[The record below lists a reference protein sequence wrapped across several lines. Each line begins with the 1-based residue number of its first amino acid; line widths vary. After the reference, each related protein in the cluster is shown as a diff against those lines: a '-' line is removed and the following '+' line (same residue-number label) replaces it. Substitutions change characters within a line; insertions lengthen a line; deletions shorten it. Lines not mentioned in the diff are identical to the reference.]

1 MRKLFIPLLLCSAL
15 EANEKNGFFIEA
27 GFETGLLE
35 GTQTQE
41 KNYTTT
47 QTTTKTTTN
56 NYNYLPLNSIL
67 QRATNLFKDADIS
80 KLSFSSLSPVRASL
94 DLSGHLTIENFLP
107 YNLNNVKLSFTDA
120 QGNVIDL
127 GVIET
132 LPKQSKIVL
141 SYQQF
146 NETKQVFD
154 NIMEEQKK
162 YYEKEAE
169 RRKNKTTSSVSE
181 TNREP
186 SFTFPT
192 FEVLSTP
199 HSDPNTQRVFE
210 ALSKINTNLVMKYSD
225 TNNFE
230 SAKDKTEK
238 FTAKTAEEFTNLML
252 NMIAVLDS
260 QSWGDA
266 ILNAPF
272 EFTDNKQSGECTN
285 KGDSNDNCVYP
296 QKNGLVKS
304 NVDKKYVLDKQ
315 SIVNNFRGKTD
326 LDVSLLNG
334 AGVDGLGSNTTP
346 TNNDDGKNYGQLAV
360 VASAL
365 NPQKLFGTDY
375 KTINLAD
382 LRAIL
387 HEFSHTKGYTHN
399 GNMTYQRVPVVGSN
413 GQQEKKDDGAL
424 KDSDGLPYN
433 VCSLYGGQGQPS
445 FPSNYPNSIYHNC
458 ADVPAGFLGVT
469 AAVWQQLINQNAL
482 PINFANLNSQTNYN
496 LNATLN
502 TQDMANSVIGTI
514 QKTLTATSTTTT
526 TSYHHSK
533 SLQRFRSP
541 LLGINVKIGYQNYFN
556 DFIGL
561 AYYGIIK
568 YNYAKA
574 ANQKVQQLSYGG
586 GIDLLLDFITTYSN
600 KNSPTGIQTRRNF
613 SSSFGIF
620 GGLRGLYNSYYALNK
635 VKGSGNLDA
644 ATGLNY
650 RYKHSKYSV
659 GISIPLIQRKAS
671 VISSGSDYTNSFV
684 FNEGASHFKVF
695 FNYGWVF

>member
-1 MRKLFIPLLLCSAL
+1 MKKLFVPLLLFSAL

-41 KNYTTT
+41 KRH
-47 QTTTKTTTN
+47 TTTKNTYAT
-56 NYNYLPLNSIL
+56 YSYLPTDTIL
-67 QRATNLFKDADIS
+67 KRAANLFTDAKSIS
-80 KLSFSSLSPVRASL
+80 QLKFSSLSPVKVL
-94 DLSGHLTIENFLP
+94 YIGGKLTIENFLP
-107 YNLNNVKLSFTDA
+107 YNLSNVKLSFTDA
-120 QGNVIDL
+120 QGNAIDL

-132 LPKQSKIVL
+132 IPKHSKIVL
-141 SYQQF
+141 PGDA
-146 NETKQVFD
+146 FD
-154 NIMEEQKK
+154 SLKIDPYTLFLPKI
-162 YYEKEAE
+162 EA
-169 RRKNKTTSSVSE
+169 TSTSVS
-181 TNREP
+181 
-186 SFTFPT
+186 
-192 FEVLSTP
+192 
-199 HSDPNTQRVFE
+199 DANTQRVFE
-210 ALSKINTNLVMKYSD
+210 TLNKIKTNLVVNYRNENK
-225 TNNFE
+225 FE
-230 SAKDKTEK
+230 GHQNHWEA
-238 FTAKTAEEFTNLML
+238 FTPQTAEEFTNLML

-272 EFTDNKQSGECTN
+272 EFTNKGGGGECDTSKENECVNPGTNGRVDSKVDQQYVLNKQ
-285 KGDSNDNCVYP
+285 D
-296 QKNGLVKS
+296 
-304 NVDKKYVLDKQ
+304 
-315 SIVNNFRGKTD
+315 IVNKFRNKAD
-326 LDVSLLNG
+326 LDVVVLKDS
-334 AGVDGLGSNTTP
+334 GVVGLGSDITP
-346 TNNDDGKNYGQLAV
+346 SNNDDGKHYGQLGV

-365 NPQKLFGTDY
+365 DPKKLFGNNL

-382 LRAIL
+382 LRTIL
-387 HEFSHTKGYTHN
+387 HEFSHTKGYGHN
-399 GNMTYQRVPVVGSN
+399 GNMTYQRVPVMKDGQVEKDNN
-413 GQQEKKDDGAL
+413 GKP

-433 VCSLYGGQGQPS
+433 VCSLYGGQGQS
-445 FPSNYPNSIYHNC
+445 AFPSNYPNSIYHNC

-482 PINFANLNSQTNYN
+482 PINYANLGSQTNYN
-496 LNATLN
+496 LNASLN
-502 TQDMANSVIGTI
+502 TQDLANSMLSTI
-514 QKTLTATSTTTT
+514 QKTFVTSSVTNHY
-526 TSYHHSK
+526 SS
-533 SLQRFRSP
+533 SASQSFRSP
-541 LLGINVKIGYQNYFN
+541 ILGVNAKIGYQNYFN

-574 ANQKVQQLSYGG
+574 INQKVQQLSYGG

-600 KNSPTGIQTRRNF
+600 KNNPTDIQTKRNF

-620 GGLRGLYNSYYALNK
+620 GGLRGLYNSYYVLNK
-635 VKGSGNLDA
+635 VKGSGNLDV

-671 VISSGSDYTNSFV
+671 VVSSGSDYTNSFV

>member
-1 MRKLFIPLLLCSAL
+1 MRKLFTSLLLFSAL

-41 KNYTTT
+41 
-47 QTTTKTTTN
+47 QRRTTTKNTYAT
-56 NYNYLPLNSIL
+56 YDYLPTDTIL
-67 QRATNLFKDADIS
+67 KRAANLFTDAKSIS
-80 KLSFSSLSPVRASL
+80 QLNFSSLSPVKVL
-94 DLSGHLTIENFLP
+94 YIGGKLTIENFLP
-107 YNLNNVKLSFTDA
+107 YNLSNVKLSFTDA

-132 LPKQSKIVL
+132 IPKHSKIVL
-141 SYQQF
+141 PGEAF
-146 NETKQVFD
+146 NSLKETFD
-154 NIMEEQKK
+154 KIDPYTFFFPKF
-162 YYEKEAE
+162 EA
-169 RRKNKTTSSVSE
+169 TSTSVS
-181 TNREP
+181 
-186 SFTFPT
+186 
-192 FEVLSTP
+192 
-199 HSDPNTQRVFE
+199 DANTQRVFE
-210 ALSKINTNLVMKYSD
+210 TLNKIKTNLIMKYSNEKP
-225 TNNFE
+225 NNFNTCPYNNNGNT
-230 SAKDKTEK
+230 KNDCWQP
-238 FTAKTAEEFTNLML
+238 FTPQTAEEFTNLML

-272 EFTDNKQSGECTN
+272 EFTNSSTDCDN
-285 KGDSNDNCVYP
+285 DSSKCVNP
-296 QKNGLVKS
+296 GINGR
-304 NVDKKYVLDKQ
+304 VDSKVDQKYVLNKQ
-315 SIVNNFRGKTD
+315 GIVNNFRKKIEID
-326 LDVSLLNG
+326 
-334 AGVDGLGSNTTP
+334 
-346 TNNDDGKNYGQLAV
+346 AV
-360 VASAL
+360 VLKNSGVVGLANGYGNDGEYGTLGVEAYAL
-365 NPQKLFGTDY
+365 DPTKLFGNDL
-375 KTINLAD
+375 KTINLED
-382 LRAIL
+382 LRTIL
-387 HEFSHTKGYTHN
+387 HEFSHTKGYGHN
-399 GNMTYQRVPVVGSN
+399 GNMTYQRVPVMKDGQVEKDNN
-413 GQQEKKDDGAL
+413 GKP

-433 VCSLYGGQGQPS
+433 VCSLYGGQGQS
-445 FPSNYPNSIYHNC
+445 AFPSNYPNSIYHNC

-482 PINFANLNSQTNYN
+482 PINFANLGSQTNYN
-496 LNATLN
+496 LNASLN
-502 TQDMANSVIGTI
+502 TQDLANSMLSTI
-514 QKTLTATSTTTT
+514 QKTFVTSSVTDHYFSS
-526 TSYHHSK
+526 TS
-533 SLQRFRSP
+533 QNFRSP
-541 LLGINVKIGYQNYFN
+541 ILGVNAKIGYQNYFN

-586 GIDLLLDFITTYSN
+586 GIDLLVDFITTYSN
-600 KNSPTGIQTRRNF
+600 KNNPIDIQTRRNF

-635 VKGSGNLDA
+635 VKGSGNLDV

-671 VISSGSDYTNSFV
+671 VVSSNGDYTNSFV

>member
-1 MRKLFIPLLLCSAL
+1 MRKLFIPLLLFSAL

-35 GTQTQE
+35 GAQTQE
-41 KNYTTT
+41 KRH
-47 QTTTKTTTN
+47 TTTKNTYAT
-56 NYNYLPLNSIL
+56 YNYLPTDTIL
-67 QRATNLFKDADIS
+67 KRAANLFTNAEAIS
-80 KLSFSSLSPVRASL
+80 KLNFSSLSPVKVL
-94 DLSGHLTIENFLP
+94 YIGGKLTIENFLP
-107 YNLNNVKLSFTDA
+107 YNLSNVKLSFTDT

-132 LPKQSKIVL
+132 IPKHSKIVL
-141 SYQQF
+141 PG
-146 NETKQVFD
+146 EAFD
-154 NIMEEQKK
+154 KIDPYTFFFPKF
-162 YYEKEAE
+162 EA
-169 RRKNKTTSSVSE
+169 TSTSVS
-181 TNREP
+181 
-186 SFTFPT
+186 
-192 FEVLSTP
+192 
-199 HSDPNTQRVFE
+199 DANTQRVFE
-210 ALSKINTNLVMKYSD
+210 TLNKIKTNLIMKYSNENP
-225 TNNFE
+225 NNFNTCPYNNNGNT
-230 SAKDKTEK
+230 KNDCWQP
-238 FTAKTAEEFTNLML
+238 FTPQTAEEFTNLML

-272 EFTDNKQSGECTN
+272 EFTNSSTDCDNDPSKCVNPGVNGRVDSKVDQQYILNKQG
-285 KGDSNDNCVYP
+285 
-296 QKNGLVKS
+296 
-304 NVDKKYVLDKQ
+304 
-315 SIVNNFRGKTD
+315 IINNFRKKIEI
-326 LDVSLLNG
+326 DVVVLKNSGVVGLANG
-334 AGVDGLGSNTTP
+334 YGNDGEYGTLGVEA
-346 TNNDDGKNYGQLAV
+346 Y
-360 VASAL
+360 AL
-365 NPQKLFGTDY
+365 EPQKLFGDNL

-382 LRAIL
+382 LRTIL

-399 GNMTYQRVPVVGSN
+399 GNMTYQRVPTGQNEN
-413 GQQEKKDDGAL
+413 GKP

-433 VCSLYGGQGQPS
+433 VCSLYGGSNQPA

-482 PINFANLNSQTNYN
+482 PINYANLNSQTNYN
-496 LNATLN
+496 LNASLN
-502 TQDMANSVIGTI
+502 TQDLANSMLGTI
-514 QKTLTATSTTTT
+514 QKTFVTSSVTNHY
-526 TSYHHSK
+526 SS
-533 SLQRFRSP
+533 SASQSFRSP
-541 LLGINVKIGYQNYFN
+541 ILGVNAKIGYQNYFN

-574 ANQKVQQLSYGG
+574 INQKVQQLSYGG
-586 GIDLLLDFITTYSN
+586 GIDLLVDFITTYSN
-600 KNSPTGIQTRRNF
+600 KNNPTDIQTRKNF

-620 GGLRGLYNSYYALNK
+620 GGLRGLYNSYYVLNK
-635 VKGSGNLDA
+635 VKGSGNLDV

-671 VISSGSDYTNSFV
+671 VVSSGGDYTNSFV

>member
-41 KNYTTT
+41 KRH
-47 QTTTKTTTN
+47 TTTKNTYAT
-56 NYNYLPLNSIL
+56 YNYLPTDTIL
-67 QRATNLFKDADIS
+67 KRAANLFTNAEAIS
-80 KLSFSSLSPVRASL
+80 KLKFSSLSPVRVSYML
-94 DLSGHLTIENFLP
+94 NGQLTIENFLP
-107 YNLNNVKLSFTDA
+107 YNLSNVKLSFTDA

-132 LPKQSKIVL
+132 IPKHSKIVL
-141 SYQQF
+141 PGEAF
-146 NETKQVFD
+146 NSLKVDPYTLFLPK
-154 NIMEEQKK
+154 I
-162 YYEKEAE
+162 EA
-169 RRKNKTTSSVSE
+169 TSTSI
-181 TNREP
+181 
-186 SFTFPT
+186 
-192 FEVLSTP
+192 
-199 HSDPNTQRVFE
+199 SDANTQRVFE
-210 ALSKINTNLVMKYSD
+210 TLNKIKTDLVVNYRNENK
-225 TNNFE
+225 F
-230 SAKDKTEK
+230 KDHENHWEA
-238 FTAKTAEEFTNLML
+238 FTPQTAEEFTNLML

-272 EFTDNKQSGECTN
+272 DFTN
-285 KGDSNDNCVYP
+285 KGGEECDTSKENECVNP
-296 QKNGLVKS
+296 GTNGRVNS
-304 NVDKKYVLDKQ
+304 QNASYVLNKQ
-315 SIVNNFRGKTD
+315 DIVNKFRNKAD
-326 LDVSLLNG
+326 LDVVVLKDS
-334 AGVDGLGSNTTP
+334 GVVGLGSDITP
-346 TNNDDGKNYGQLAV
+346 SNNDDGKHYGQLGV

-365 NPQKLFGTDY
+365 DPKKLFGNNL
-375 KTINLAD
+375 KTINLED
-382 LRAIL
+382 LRTIL
-387 HEFSHTKGYTHN
+387 HEFSHTKGYGHN
-399 GNMTYQRVPVVGSN
+399 GNMTYQRVPTGQNEN
-413 GQQEKKDDGAL
+413 GKP

-433 VCSLYGGQGQPS
+433 VCSLYGGQGQS
-445 FPSNYPNSIYHNC
+445 AFPSNYPNSIYHNC

-482 PINFANLNSQTNYN
+482 PINFANLGSQTNYN
-496 LNATLN
+496 LNASLN
-502 TQDMANSVIGTI
+502 TQDLANSMLSTI
-514 QKTLTATSTTTT
+514 QKTFVTSSVTNHYF
-526 TSYHHSK
+526 SSA
-533 SLQRFRSP
+533 SQNFRSP
-541 LLGINVKIGYQNYFN
+541 ILGVNAKIGYQNYFN

-574 ANQKVQQLSYGG
+574 TNQKVQQLSYGG
-586 GIDLLLDFITTYSN
+586 GIDLLVDFITTYSN
-600 KNSPTGIQTRRNF
+600 KNSPIDIQTRRNF

-635 VKGSGNLDA
+635 VKGSGNLDV

-671 VISSGSDYTNSFV
+671 IVSSNGDYTNSFV

>member
-1 MRKLFIPLLLCSAL
+1 MRKLFIPLLLFSAL
-15 EANEKNGFFIEA
+15 EANQKNGFFIEA

-41 KNYTTT
+41 KRH
-47 QTTTKTTTN
+47 TTTKNTYAT
-56 NYNYLPLNSIL
+56 YNYLPTDTIL
-67 QRATNLFKDADIS
+67 KRAANLFTNAEAIS
-80 KLSFSSLSPVRASL
+80 KLKFSSLSPVRVL
-94 DLSGHLTIENFLP
+94 YMYNGQLTIENFLP
-107 YNLNNVKLSFTDA
+107 YNLSNVKLSFTDA

-132 LPKQSKIVL
+132 IPKHSKIVL
-141 SYQQF
+141 PGDA
-146 NETKQVFD
+146 FD
-154 NIMEEQKK
+154 SL
-162 YYEKEAE
+162 KEAFD
-169 RRKNKTTSSVSE
+169 KNPHTFFFPKFEATSTSVS
-181 TNREP
+181 
-186 SFTFPT
+186 
-192 FEVLSTP
+192 
-199 HSDPNTQRVFE
+199 DANTQRVFE
-210 ALSKINTNLVMKYSD
+210 TLNKIKTDLVVNYRNENK
-225 TNNFE
+225 F
-230 SAKDKTEK
+230 KDHENHWEA
-238 FTAKTAEEFTNLML
+238 FTPQTAEEFTNLML

-272 EFTDNKQSGECTN
+272 DFTN
-285 KGDSNDNCVYP
+285 KGGEECDTGKENECVNP
-296 QKNGLVKS
+296 GTNGRVNS
-304 NVDKKYVLDKQ
+304 QNASYVLNKQ
-315 SIVNNFRGKTD
+315 DIVNKFRNKAD
-326 LDVSLLNG
+326 LDVVVLKDS
-334 AGVDGLGSNTTP
+334 GVVGLGSDITP
-346 TNNDDGKNYGQLAV
+346 SNNDDGKHYGQLGV

-365 NPQKLFGTDY
+365 DPKKLFGNNL
-375 KTINLAD
+375 KTINLED
-382 LRAIL
+382 LRTIL

-399 GNMTYQRVPVVGSN
+399 GNMTYQRVPTGQNEN
-413 GQQEKKDDGAL
+413 GKP

-433 VCSLYGGQGQPS
+433 VCSLYGGSNQPS

-482 PINFANLNSQTNYN
+482 PINFANLGSQTNYN
-496 LNATLN
+496 LNASLN
-502 TQDMANSVIGTI
+502 TQDLANSMLSTI
-514 QKTLTATSTTTT
+514 QKTFVTSSVTNHYF
-526 TSYHHSK
+526 SSA
-533 SLQRFRSP
+533 SQNFRSP
-541 LLGINVKIGYQNYFN
+541 ILGVNAKIGYQNYFN

-600 KNSPTGIQTRRNF
+600 KNSPIDIQTRRNF

-635 VKGSGNLDA
+635 VKGSGNLDV

-671 VISSGSDYTNSFV
+671 VVSSNGDYTNSFV

>member
-1 MRKLFIPLLLCSAL
+1 MRKLFIPLLLFSAL
-15 EANEKNGFFIEA
+15 EAHQKDGFFIEA

-35 GTQTQE
+35 GAQTQE
-41 KNYTTT
+41 KRH
-47 QTTTKTTTN
+47 TTTKNTYAT
-56 NYNYLPLNSIL
+56 YSYLPTDAVLK
-67 QRATNLFKDADIS
+67 RVANLFTDAKSIS
-80 KLSFSSLSPVRASL
+80 QLNFSSLSPVKVL
-94 DLSGHLTIENFLP
+94 YIGGKLTIENFLP
-107 YNLNNVKLSFTDA
+107 YNLSNVKLSFTDA

-132 LPKQSKIVL
+132 IPKHSKIVL
-141 SYQQF
+141 PG
-146 NETKQVFD
+146 EAFD
-154 NIMEEQKK
+154 SL
-162 YYEKEAE
+162 KEAFDKIDPYTFFFPKFE
-169 RRKNKTTSSVSE
+169 ATSTSVS
-181 TNREP
+181 
-186 SFTFPT
+186 
-192 FEVLSTP
+192 
-199 HSDPNTQRVFE
+199 DANTQRVFE
-210 ALSKINTNLVMKYSD
+210 TLNKIKTNLIMKYSNENP
-225 TNNFE
+225 NNFNTCPYNNNGNT
-230 SAKDKTEK
+230 KNDCWQP
-238 FTAKTAEEFTNLML
+238 FTPQTAEEFTNLML

-272 EFTDNKQSGECTN
+272 DFTNSSTDCDNDSSKCVNPGINGRVDPKVDQQYVLNKQG
-285 KGDSNDNCVYP
+285 
-296 QKNGLVKS
+296 
-304 NVDKKYVLDKQ
+304 
-315 SIVNNFRGKTD
+315 IVNNFRKKIEID
-326 LDVSLLNG
+326 
-334 AGVDGLGSNTTP
+334 
-346 TNNDDGKNYGQLAV
+346 AV
-360 VASAL
+360 VLKNSGVVGLANGYGNDGEYGTLGVEAYAL
-365 NPQKLFGTDY
+365 EPTKLFGNDL

-382 LRAIL
+382 LRTIL
-387 HEFSHTKGYTHN
+387 HEFSHTKGYGHN
-399 GNMTYQRVPVVGSN
+399 GNMTYQRVPTGQSEN
-413 GQQEKKDDGAL
+413 GKP

-433 VCSLYGGQGQPS
+433 VCSLYGGSNQPA

-482 PINFANLNSQTNYN
+482 PINFANLGSQTNYN
-496 LNATLN
+496 LNASLN
-502 TQDMANSVIGTI
+502 TQDLANSMLSTI
-514 QKTLTATSTTTT
+514 QKTFVTSSVTNHYF
-526 TSYHHSK
+526 SSA
-533 SLQRFRSP
+533 SQNFRSP
-541 LLGINVKIGYQNYFN
+541 ILGVNAKIGYQNYFN

-586 GIDLLLDFITTYSN
+586 GIDLLVDFITTYSN
-600 KNSPTGIQTRRNF
+600 KNNPIGIQRNF

-635 VKGSGNLDA
+635 VKGSGNLDV

-671 VISSGSDYTNSFV
+671 VVSSNGDYTNSFV

>member
-1 MRKLFIPLLLCSAL
+1 MRKLFIPLLLFSAL

-41 KNYTTT
+41 KRH
-47 QTTTKTTTN
+47 TTTKNTYAT
-56 NYNYLPLNSIL
+56 YNYLPTDTIL
-67 QRATNLFKDADIS
+67 KRAANLFTDAKSIS
-80 KLSFSSLSPVRASL
+80 QLNFSSLSPVKVL
-94 DLSGHLTIENFLP
+94 YIGGKLTIENFLP
-107 YNLNNVKLSFTDA
+107 YNLSNVKLSLKDA

-132 LPKQSKIVL
+132 IPKHSKIVL
-141 SYQQF
+141 PG
-146 NETKQVFD
+146 EAFD
-154 NIMEEQKK
+154 SL
-162 YYEKEAE
+162 KEAFDKIGPYTFFLPKFE
-169 RRKNKTTSSVSE
+169 ATSTSI
-181 TNREP
+181 
-186 SFTFPT
+186 
-192 FEVLSTP
+192 
-199 HSDPNTQRVFE
+199 SDANTQRVFE
-210 ALSKINTNLVMKYSD
+210 TLNNIKTNLIMKYSNENPSNFN
-225 TNNFE
+225 TCPYNNNGNT
-230 SAKDKTEK
+230 KNDCWQN
-238 FTAKTAEEFTNLML
+238 FTPQTAEEFTNLML

-272 EFTDNKQSGECTN
+272 EFTNSPTDCDNDPSK
-285 KGDSNDNCVYP
+285 CVNP
-296 QKNGLVKS
+296 GVNGLVNSQNKS
-304 NVDKKYVLDKQ
+304 YVLNKQ
-315 SIVNNFRGKTD
+315 DIVNKFRNKAD
-326 LDVSLLNG
+326 LDVIVLKDS
-334 AGVDGLGSNTTP
+334 GVVGLGSDITP
-346 TNNDDGKNYGQLAV
+346 SNNDDGKHYGQLGV

-365 NPQKLFGTDY
+365 DPKKLFGNDL

-382 LRAIL
+382 LRTIL
-387 HEFSHTKGYTHN
+387 HEFSHTKGYGHN
-399 GNMTYQRVPVVGSN
+399 GNMTYQRVPTGQNEN
-413 GQQEKKDDGAL
+413 GKP

-433 VCSLYGGQGQPS
+433 VCSLYGGSNQS
-445 FPSNYPNSIYHNC
+445 AFPSNYPNSIYHNC

-482 PINFANLNSQTNYN
+482 PIDYANLNAQTNYN
-496 LNATLN
+496 LNASLN
-502 TQDMANSVIGTI
+502 TQDLANSMLGTI
-514 QKTLTATSTTTT
+514 QKTFVTSSVTNHYF
-526 TSYHHSK
+526 SSA
-533 SLQRFRSP
+533 SQSFRSP
-541 LLGINVKIGYQNYFN
+541 ILGVNAKIGYQNYFN

-568 YNYAKA
+568 YNYSKA
-574 ANQKVQQLSYGG
+574 LNQKVQQLSYGG

-600 KNSPTGIQTRRNF
+600 KNSPIDIQTRKNF

-620 GGLRGLYNSYYALNK
+620 GGLRGLYNSYYVLNK
-635 VKGSGNLDA
+635 VKGSGNLDV

-671 VISSGSDYTNSFV
+671 VVSSGGDYTNSFV

>member
-35 GTQTQE
+35 GAQTQE
-41 KNYTTT
+41 KRH
-47 QTTTKTTTN
+47 TTTKNTYAT
-56 NYNYLPLNSIL
+56 YNYLPTDTIL
-67 QRATNLFKDADIS
+67 KRAANLFTDAKSIS
-80 KLSFSSLSPVRASL
+80 QLNFSSLSPVKVL
-94 DLSGHLTIENFLP
+94 YIGGQLTIENFLP
-107 YNLNNVKLSFTDA
+107 YNLSNVKLSFTDA
-120 QGNVIDL
+120 RGNVIDL

-132 LPKQSKIVL
+132 IPKHSKIVL
-141 SYQQF
+141 PG
-146 NETKQVFD
+146 EAFD
-154 NIMEEQKK
+154 SL
-162 YYEKEAE
+162 KEAF
-169 RRKNKTTSSVSE
+169 NKIDPYTFFLPKFEATSTSVS
-181 TNREP
+181 
-186 SFTFPT
+186 
-192 FEVLSTP
+192 
-199 HSDPNTQRVFE
+199 DANTQRVFE
-210 ALSKINTNLVMKYSD
+210 TLNKIKTNLIMKYSSENPSNFN
-225 TNNFE
+225 TCPYNNNGNT
-230 SAKDKTEK
+230 KNDCWQP
-238 FTAKTAEEFTNLML
+238 FTPQTAEEFTNLML

-272 EFTDNKQSGECTN
+272 DFTNSSTDCDNDPSKCVNPGINGRVDSKVDQQYVLNKQG
-285 KGDSNDNCVYP
+285 
-296 QKNGLVKS
+296 
-304 NVDKKYVLDKQ
+304 
-315 SIVNNFRGKTD
+315 IVNNFRKKIEID
-326 LDVSLLNG
+326 
-334 AGVDGLGSNTTP
+334 
-346 TNNDDGKNYGQLAV
+346 AV
-360 VASAL
+360 VLKNSGVVGLANGYGNDGEYGTLGVEAYAL
-365 NPQKLFGTDY
+365 DPKKLFSNNL
-375 KTINLAD
+375 KTINLED
-382 LRAIL
+382 LRTIL
-387 HEFSHTKGYTHN
+387 HEFSHTKGYGHN
-399 GNMTYQRVPVVGSN
+399 GNMTYQRVPTGQNEN
-413 GQQEKKDDGAL
+413 GKP

-433 VCSLYGGQGQPS
+433 VCSLYGGSNQPA

-482 PINFANLNSQTNYN
+482 PINFANLDSQTNYN
-496 LNATLN
+496 LNASLN
-502 TQDMANSVIGTI
+502 TQDLANSMLSTI
-514 QKTLTATSTTTT
+514 QKTFVTSSVTNHYF
-526 TSYHHSK
+526 SSA
-533 SLQRFRSP
+533 SQSFRSP
-541 LLGINVKIGYQNYFN
+541 ILGVNAKIGYQNYFN

-574 ANQKVQQLSYGG
+574 SSEKVQQLSYGG

-600 KNSPTGIQTRRNF
+600 KNSPIDIQTRRNF

-635 VKGSGNLDA
+635 VKGSGNLDV

-671 VISSGSDYTNSFV
+671 IVSSDGDYTNSLV

>member
-1 MRKLFIPLLLCSAL
+1 MRKLFIPLLLFSAL

-41 KNYTTT
+41 KRYA
-47 QTTTKTTTN
+47 TTKNTYAT
-56 NYNYLPLNSIL
+56 YNYLPTDTIL
-67 QRATNLFKDADIS
+67 KRAANLFTDAKSIS
-80 KLSFSSLSPVRASL
+80 QLNFSSLSPVKVL
-94 DLSGHLTIENFLP
+94 YIGGKLTIENFLP

-132 LPKQSKIVL
+132 IPKHSKIVL
-141 SYQQF
+141 PG
-146 NETKQVFD
+146 EAFD
-154 NIMEEQKK
+154 SL
-162 YYEKEAE
+162 KEAFDKIGPYTFFFPKFE
-169 RRKNKTTSSVSE
+169 ATSTSVS
-181 TNREP
+181 
-186 SFTFPT
+186 
-192 FEVLSTP
+192 
-199 HSDPNTQRVFE
+199 DANTQRVFE
-210 ALSKINTNLVMKYSD
+210 TLNKIKTNLIMKYSNENP
-225 TNNFE
+225 NNFNTCPY
-230 SAKDKTEK
+230 KHNGNTKNDCWQP
-238 FTAKTAEEFTNLML
+238 FTPQTAEEFTNLML

-272 EFTDNKQSGECTN
+272 EFTNSSTDCDNDLSKCVNPGTNGRVDSKVDQQYVLNKQG
-285 KGDSNDNCVYP
+285 
-296 QKNGLVKS
+296 
-304 NVDKKYVLDKQ
+304 
-315 SIVNNFRGKTD
+315 IVNNFRKKIEIDAIVLKNSGVVGLANGYGNDGEYGTLGVEAYA
-326 LDVSLLNG
+326 LD
-334 AGVDGLGSNTTP
+334 P
-346 TNNDDGKNYGQLAV
+346 T
-360 VASAL
+360 
-365 NPQKLFGTDY
+365 KLFGNNL

-382 LRAIL
+382 LRTIL
-387 HEFSHTKGYTHN
+387 HEFSHTKGYGHN
-399 GNMTYQRVPVVGSN
+399 GNMTYQRVPTGQNEN
-413 GQQEKKDDGAL
+413 GKP

-433 VCSLYGGQGQPS
+433 VCSLYGGQGQS
-445 FPSNYPNSIYHNC
+445 AFPSNYPNSIYHNC

-482 PINFANLNSQTNYN
+482 PINFANLNNQTNYN
-496 LNATLN
+496 LNASLN
-502 TQDMANSVIGTI
+502 TQDLANSMLSTI
-514 QKTLTATSTTTT
+514 QKTFVTSSVTNHY
-526 TSYHHSK
+526 SS
-533 SLQRFRSP
+533 SASQNFRSP
-541 LLGINVKIGYQNYFN
+541 ILGVNAKIGYQNYFN

-600 KNSPTGIQTRRNF
+600 KNNPTGIQTKRNF

-620 GGLRGLYNSYYALNK
+620 GGLRGLYNSYYVLNK
-635 VKGSGNLDA
+635 VKGSGNLDV

-671 VISSGSDYTNSFV
+671 VVSSNGDYTNSFV
-684 FNEGASHFKVF
+684 FNEGSSHFKVF

>member
-1 MRKLFIPLLLCSAL
+1 MRKLFIPLLLFSAL

-35 GTQTQE
+35 GAQTQE
-41 KNYTTT
+41 KRH
-47 QTTTKTTTN
+47 TTTKNTYAT
-56 NYNYLPLNSIL
+56 YNYLPTDTIL
-67 QRATNLFKDADIS
+67 KRAANLFTNAEAIS
-80 KLSFSSLSPVRASL
+80 KLKFSSLSPVRVL
-94 DLSGHLTIENFLP
+94 YMYNGQLTIENFLP

-120 QGNVIDL
+120 QGNVINL

-132 LPKQSKIVL
+132 IPKHSKIVL
-141 SYQQF
+141 PG
-146 NETKQVFD
+146 EAFD
-154 NIMEEQKK
+154 SLKIDPYTLFLPKI
-162 YYEKEAE
+162 EA
-169 RRKNKTTSSVSE
+169 TSTSI
-181 TNREP
+181 
-186 SFTFPT
+186 
-192 FEVLSTP
+192 
-199 HSDPNTQRVFE
+199 SDANTQRVFE
-210 ALSKINTNLVMKYSD
+210 TLNKIKTNLVVNYRNENK
-225 TNNFE
+225 FE
-230 SAKDKTEK
+230 GHQNHWEA
-238 FTAKTAEEFTNLML
+238 FTPQTAEEFTNLML

-272 EFTDNKQSGECTN
+272 EFTNKGGGECDTS
-285 KGDSNDNCVYP
+285 KENDCVNP
-296 QKNGLVKS
+296 GTNGLVNSQNKS
-304 NVDKKYVLDKQ
+304 YVLNKQ
-315 SIVNNFRGKTD
+315 DIVNKFRNKAD
-326 LDVSLLNG
+326 LDVVILKDS
-334 AGVDGLGSNTTP
+334 GVVGLGSDITP
-346 TNNDDGKNYGQLAV
+346 SNNDDGKHYGQLGV

-365 NPQKLFGTDY
+365 DPKKLFGNDL

-382 LRAIL
+382 LRTIL

-399 GNMTYQRVPVVGSN
+399 GNMTYQRVPVTKDGQVENDNN
-413 GQQEKKDDGAL
+413 GKP

-433 VCSLYGGQGQPS
+433 VCSLYGGSNQPA

-482 PINFANLNSQTNYN
+482 PINYANLGSQTNYN
-496 LNATLN
+496 LNASLN
-502 TQDMANSVIGTI
+502 TQDLANSMLGTI
-514 QKTLTATSTTTT
+514 QKTFVTSSVTNHY
-526 TSYHHSK
+526 SS
-533 SLQRFRSP
+533 SASQSFRSP
-541 LLGINVKIGYQNYFN
+541 ILGVNAKIGYQNYFN

-568 YNYAKA
+568 YNYSKA
-574 ANQKVQQLSYGG
+574 LNQKFQQLSYGG

-600 KNSPTGIQTRRNF
+600 KNSPIGVQTRKNF

-620 GGLRGLYNSYYALNK
+620 GGLRGLYNSYYVLNK
-635 VKGSGNLDA
+635 VKGSGNLDV

-671 VISSGSDYTNSFV
+671 VISSGGDYTNSFV

>member
-1 MRKLFIPLLLCSAL
+1 MRKLFIPLLLFSVL

-41 KNYTTT
+41 KRH
-47 QTTTKTTTN
+47 TTTKNTYAT
-56 NYNYLPLNSIL
+56 YNYLPTDTILKRAASLFTDAKSISQLN
-67 QRATNLFKDADIS
+67 
-80 KLSFSSLSPVRASL
+80 FSSLSPVKVL
-94 DLSGHLTIENFLP
+94 YIGGKLTIENFLP
-107 YNLNNVKLSFTDA
+107 YNLSNVKLSFTDA

-132 LPKQSKIVL
+132 IPKHSKIVL
-141 SYQQF
+141 PG
-146 NETKQVFD
+146 EAFD
-154 NIMEEQKK
+154 SL
-162 YYEKEAE
+162 KEAFDKIGPYTFFLPKFE
-169 RRKNKTTSSVSE
+169 ATSTSI
-181 TNREP
+181 
-186 SFTFPT
+186 
-192 FEVLSTP
+192 
-199 HSDPNTQRVFE
+199 SDANTQRVFE
-210 ALSKINTNLVMKYSD
+210 TLNKIKTNLVVNYRNENK
-225 TNNFE
+225 F
-230 SAKDKTEK
+230 KDHENHWEA
-238 FTAKTAEEFTNLML
+238 FTPQTAEEFTNLML

-272 EFTDNKQSGECTN
+272 EFTN
-285 KGDSNDNCVYP
+285 KGGGEECDTSKENDCVNP
-296 QKNGLVKS
+296 GTNGLVNSQNKS
-304 NVDKKYVLDKQ
+304 YVLNKQ
-315 SIVNNFRGKTD
+315 DIVNKFRNKAD
-326 LDVSLLNG
+326 LDVVVLKDS
-334 AGVDGLGSNTTP
+334 GVVGLGSDITP
-346 TNNDDGKNYGQLAV
+346 SNNDDGKHYGQLGV

-365 NPQKLFGTDY
+365 DPKKLFGNDL
-375 KTINLAD
+375 KTINLED
-382 LRAIL
+382 LRTIL

-399 GNMTYQRVPVVGSN
+399 GNMTYQRVPTGQNNEN
-413 GQQEKKDDGAL
+413 GKP

-433 VCSLYGGQGQPS
+433 VCSLYGKSNQPA

-482 PINFANLNSQTNYN
+482 PINYANLGSQTNYN
-496 LNATLN
+496 LNASLN
-502 TQDMANSVIGTI
+502 TQDLANSMLSTI
-514 QKTLTATSTTTT
+514 QKTFLTSSVTNHYSSSASQ
-526 TSYHHSK
+526 S
-533 SLQRFRSP
+533 FRSP
-541 LLGINVKIGYQNYFN
+541 ILGVNAKIGYQNYFN

-574 ANQKVQQLSYGG
+574 INQKVQQLSYGG

-600 KNSPTGIQTRRNF
+600 KNSPTDIQTRKNF

-620 GGLRGLYNSYYALNK
+620 GGLRGLYNSYYVFNK
-635 VKGSGNLDA
+635 VKGSGNLDV

-671 VISSGSDYTNSFV
+671 VVSSGGDYTNSFV

>member
-1 MRKLFIPLLLCSAL
+1 MRKLFIPLLLFSAL

-35 GTQTQE
+35 GAQTQE
-41 KNYTTT
+41 KRH
-47 QTTTKTTTN
+47 TTTKNTYAT
-56 NYNYLPLNSIL
+56 YNYLPTDTIL
-67 QRATNLFKDADIS
+67 KRAANLFTDAKSIS
-80 KLSFSSLSPVRASL
+80 QLNFSSLSPVKVL
-94 DLSGHLTIENFLP
+94 YIGGKLTIENFLP

-132 LPKQSKIVL
+132 IPKHSKIVL
-141 SYQQF
+141 PGEAF
-146 NETKQVFD
+146 NSL
-154 NIMEEQKK
+154 
-162 YYEKEAE
+162 KEAFDKIHPYTFFLPKFE
-169 RRKNKTTSSVSE
+169 ATSTSVS
-181 TNREP
+181 
-186 SFTFPT
+186 
-192 FEVLSTP
+192 
-199 HSDPNTQRVFE
+199 DANTQRVFE
-210 ALSKINTNLVMKYSD
+210 TLNKIKTNLIMKYSNKNP
-225 TNNFE
+225 NNFNTCPYNNNGNT
-230 SAKDKTEK
+230 KNDCWQP
-238 FTAKTAEEFTNLML
+238 FTPQTAEEFTNLML

-272 EFTDNKQSGECTN
+272 EFTNSSIDCDNYPSKCVNPGVNGRVDSKVDQQYVLNKQG
-285 KGDSNDNCVYP
+285 
-296 QKNGLVKS
+296 
-304 NVDKKYVLDKQ
+304 
-315 SIVNNFRGKTD
+315 IINNFRKKIEID
-326 LDVSLLNG
+326 
-334 AGVDGLGSNTTP
+334 
-346 TNNDDGKNYGQLAV
+346 AV
-360 VASAL
+360 VLKNSGVVGLANGYGNDGEYGTLGVEAYAL
-365 NPQKLFGTDY
+365 EPQKLFGNDL

-382 LRAIL
+382 LRTIL

-399 GNMTYQRVPVVGSN
+399 GNMTYQRVPTGQNEN
-413 GQQEKKDDGAL
+413 GKP

-433 VCSLYGGQGQPS
+433 VCSRFNGSGQPA

-482 PINFANLNSQTNYN
+482 PINYANLGSQTNYN
-496 LNATLN
+496 LNASLN
-502 TQDMANSVIGTI
+502 TQDLANSMLGTI
-514 QKTLTATSTTTT
+514 QKTFVTSSVTNHY
-526 TSYHHSK
+526 SS
-533 SLQRFRSP
+533 SASQNFRSP
-541 LLGINVKIGYQNYFN
+541 ILGVNAKIGYQNYFN

-574 ANQKVQQLSYGG
+574 INQKVQQLSYGG

-600 KNSPTGIQTRRNF
+600 KNSPTGVQTRKNF

-620 GGLRGLYNSYYALNK
+620 GGLRGLYNSYYVLNK
-635 VKGSGNLDA
+635 VKGSGNLDV

-671 VISSGSDYTNSFV
+671 VVSSGGDYTNSFV

>member
-35 GTQTQE
+35 GVQTQE
-41 KNYTTT
+41 KRH
-47 QTTTKTTTN
+47 TTTKNTYAT
-56 NYNYLPLNSIL
+56 YNYLPTDAVLK
-67 QRATNLFKDADIS
+67 RAANLFTNAEAIS
-80 KLSFSSLSPVRASL
+80 KLKFSSLSPVRVL
-94 DLSGHLTIENFLP
+94 YMLNGQLTIENFLP
-107 YNLNNVKLSFTDA
+107 YNLSNVKLSFTDA

-132 LPKQSKIVL
+132 IPKHSKIVL
-141 SYQQF
+141 PGEAF
-146 NETKQVFD
+146 NSLKIDPYTLFLPK
-154 NIMEEQKK
+154 I
-162 YYEKEAE
+162 EA
-169 RRKNKTTSSVSE
+169 TSTSVS
-181 TNREP
+181 
-186 SFTFPT
+186 
-192 FEVLSTP
+192 
-199 HSDPNTQRVFE
+199 DANTQRVFE
-210 ALSKINTNLVMKYSD
+210 TLNKIKTDLVVNYRNENK
-225 TNNFE
+225 F
-230 SAKDKTEK
+230 KDHENHWEA
-238 FTAKTAEEFTNLML
+238 FTPQTAEEFTNLML

-272 EFTDNKQSGECTN
+272 DFTN
-285 KGDSNDNCVYP
+285 KGGEECDTSKENECVNP
-296 QKNGLVKS
+296 GTNGRVNS
-304 NVDKKYVLDKQ
+304 QNASYVLNKQ
-315 SIVNNFRGKTD
+315 DIVNKFRNKAD
-326 LDVSLLNG
+326 LDVVVLKDS
-334 AGVDGLGSNTTP
+334 GVVGLGSDITP
-346 TNNDDGKNYGQLAV
+346 SNNDDGKHYGQLGV

-365 NPQKLFGTDY
+365 DPKKLFGNNL
-375 KTINLAD
+375 KTINLED
-382 LRAIL
+382 LRTIL
-387 HEFSHTKGYTHN
+387 HEFSHTKGYGHN
-399 GNMTYQRVPVVGSN
+399 GNMTYQRVPTGQNEN
-413 GQQEKKDDGAL
+413 GKP

-433 VCSLYGGQGQPS
+433 VCSLYGGQGQS
-445 FPSNYPNSIYHNC
+445 AFPSNYPNSIYHNC

-482 PINFANLNSQTNYN
+482 PINFANLGSQTNYN
-496 LNATLN
+496 LNASLN
-502 TQDMANSVIGTI
+502 TQDLANSMLSTI
-514 QKTLTATSTTTT
+514 QKTFVTSSVTNHYFSS
-526 TSYHHSK
+526 TS
-533 SLQRFRSP
+533 QNFRSP
-541 LLGINVKIGYQNYFN
+541 ILGVNAKIGYQNYFN

-586 GIDLLLDFITTYSN
+586 GIDLLVDFITTYSN
-600 KNSPTGIQTRRNF
+600 KNNPIDIQTRRNF

-635 VKGSGNLDA
+635 VKGSGNLDV

-671 VISSGSDYTNSFV
+671 IVSSNGDYTNSFV

>member
-1 MRKLFIPLLLCSAL
+1 MRKLFTSLLLFSAL

-41 KNYTTT
+41 KRH
-47 QTTTKTTTN
+47 TTTKNTYAT
-56 NYNYLPLNSIL
+56 YNYLPTDTIL
-67 QRATNLFKDADIS
+67 KRAASLFTNAEAIS
-80 KLSFSSLSPVRASL
+80 KLKFSSLSPIRVL
-94 DLSGHLTIENFLP
+94 YMYNGQLTIENFLP
-107 YNLNNVKLSFTDA
+107 YNLSNVKLSFKDA

-132 LPKQSKIVL
+132 IPKHSKIILPGEAFDSLKIDPYTLFLPKI
-141 SYQQF
+141 
-146 NETKQVFD
+146 
-154 NIMEEQKK
+154 
-162 YYEKEAE
+162 EA
-169 RRKNKTTSSVSE
+169 TSTSI
-181 TNREP
+181 
-186 SFTFPT
+186 
-192 FEVLSTP
+192 
-199 HSDPNTQRVFE
+199 SDANTQRVFE
-210 ALSKINTNLVMKYSD
+210 TLNKIKTDLVVNYRNENK
-225 TNNFE
+225 F
-230 SAKDKTEK
+230 KDHENHWEA
-238 FTAKTAEEFTNLML
+238 FTPQTAEEFTNLML

-260 QSWGDA
+260 QSWSDA

-272 EFTDNKQSGECTN
+272 EFTNKGGGGECDTS
-285 KGDSNDNCVYP
+285 KENDCVNP
-296 QKNGLVKS
+296 GTNGLVNSQNKS
-304 NVDKKYVLDKQ
+304 YVLNKQ
-315 SIVNNFRGKTD
+315 DIVNKFRNKAD
-326 LDVSLLNG
+326 LDVVILKDS
-334 AGVDGLGSNTTP
+334 GVVGLGSDITP
-346 TNNDDGKNYGQLAV
+346 SNNDDGKHYGQLGV

-365 NPQKLFGTDY
+365 DPKKLFGNDL

-382 LRAIL
+382 LRTIL

-399 GNMTYQRVPVVGSN
+399 GNMTYQRVPVMKDGQVEKDNN
-413 GQQEKKDDGAL
+413 GKP

-433 VCSLYGGQGQPS
+433 VCSLYGGSNQPA

-482 PINFANLNSQTNYN
+482 PINYANLNAQTNYN
-496 LNATLN
+496 LNASLN
-502 TQDMANSVIGTI
+502 TQDLANSMLSTI
-514 QKTLTATSTTTT
+514 QKTFITSSVTNHYF
-526 TSYHHSK
+526 SSA
-533 SLQRFRSP
+533 SQSFRSP
-541 LLGINVKIGYQNYFN
+541 ILGVNAKIGYQNYFN

-561 AYYGIIK
+561 AYYGIVK
-568 YNYAKA
+568 YNYSKA
-574 ANQKVQQLSYGG
+574 LNQKFQQLSYGG

-600 KNSPTGIQTRRNF
+600 KNSPIGIQTKRNF

-620 GGLRGLYNSYYALNK
+620 GGLRGLYNSYYVLNK
-635 VKGSGNLDA
+635 VKGSGNLDV

-671 VISSGSDYTNSFV
+671 VVSSGSDYTNSFV

>member
-35 GTQTQE
+35 GTQTQD
-41 KNYTTT
+41 KRH
-47 QTTTKTTTN
+47 TTTKNTYAT
-56 NYNYLPLNSIL
+56 YNYLPTDTIL
-67 QRATNLFKDADIS
+67 KRAANLFTDAKSIS
-80 KLSFSSLSPVRASL
+80 QLNFSSLSPVKVL
-94 DLSGHLTIENFLP
+94 YIGGKLTIENFLP
-107 YNLNNVKLSFTDA
+107 YNLSNVKLSFTDA

-132 LPKQSKIVL
+132 IPKHSKIVL
-141 SYQQF
+141 PG
-146 NETKQVFD
+146 EAFD
-154 NIMEEQKK
+154 SL
-162 YYEKEAE
+162 KEAFDKIDPYTFFLPKFE
-169 RRKNKTTSSVSE
+169 ATSTSVS
-181 TNREP
+181 
-186 SFTFPT
+186 
-192 FEVLSTP
+192 
-199 HSDPNTQRVFE
+199 DANTQRVFE
-210 ALSKINTNLVMKYSD
+210 TLNKIKTNLIMKYSNENP
-225 TNNFE
+225 NNFNTCPYNNNGNT
-230 SAKDKTEK
+230 KNDCWQP
-238 FTAKTAEEFTNLML
+238 FTPQTAEEFTNLML

-272 EFTDNKQSGECTN
+272 EFTNSSTDCDNDPSKCVNPGINGRVDSKVDQQYVLNKQG
-285 KGDSNDNCVYP
+285 
-296 QKNGLVKS
+296 
-304 NVDKKYVLDKQ
+304 
-315 SIVNNFRGKTD
+315 IVNNFRKKIEID
-326 LDVSLLNG
+326 
-334 AGVDGLGSNTTP
+334 
-346 TNNDDGKNYGQLAV
+346 AV
-360 VASAL
+360 VLKNSGVVGLANGYGNDGEYGTLGVEAYAL
-365 NPQKLFGTDY
+365 EPQKLFGNNL

-382 LRAIL
+382 LRTIL
-387 HEFSHTKGYTHN
+387 HEFSHTKGYGHN
-399 GNMTYQRVPVVGSN
+399 GNMTYQRVPTGQNEN
-413 GQQEKKDDGAL
+413 GKP

-433 VCSLYGGQGQPS
+433 VCSLYGGQGQS
-445 FPSNYPNSIYHNC
+445 AFPSNYPNSIYHNC
-458 ADVPAGFLGVT
+458 ADIPAGFLGVT

-482 PINFANLNSQTNYN
+482 PINFANLGSQTNYN
-496 LNATLN
+496 LNASLN
-502 TQDMANSVIGTI
+502 TQDLANSMLSTI
-514 QKTLTATSTTTT
+514 QKTFVTSSVTNHYV
-526 TSYHHSK
+526 SSA
-533 SLQRFRSP
+533 SQSFRSP
-541 LLGINVKIGYQNYFN
+541 ILGVNAKIGYQNYFN

-586 GIDLLLDFITTYSN
+586 GIDLLVDFITTYSN
-600 KNSPTGIQTRRNF
+600 KNSPIDIQTRRNF

-635 VKGSGNLDA
+635 VKGSGNLDV

-671 VISSGSDYTNSFV
+671 VVSSDGDYTNSFV

>member
-1 MRKLFIPLLLCSAL
+1 MRKLFIPLLLFSAL

-41 KNYTTT
+41 KRH
-47 QTTTKTTTN
+47 TTTKNTYAT
-56 NYNYLPLNSIL
+56 YNYLPTDTIL
-67 QRATNLFKDADIS
+67 KRAANLFTDAKSIS
-80 KLSFSSLSPVRASL
+80 QLNFSSLSPVKVL
-94 DLSGHLTIENFLP
+94 YISGKLTIENFLP
-107 YNLNNVKLSFTDA
+107 YNLSNVKLSFTDA

-132 LPKQSKIVL
+132 IPKHSKIVL
-141 SYQQF
+141 PG
-146 NETKQVFD
+146 EAFD
-154 NIMEEQKK
+154 SL
-162 YYEKEAE
+162 KEAFDKIDPYTFFFPKFE
-169 RRKNKTTSSVSE
+169 ATSTSVS
-181 TNREP
+181 
-186 SFTFPT
+186 
-192 FEVLSTP
+192 
-199 HSDPNTQRVFE
+199 DANTQRVFE
-210 ALSKINTNLVMKYSD
+210 TLNKIKTNLIMKYSNENPSNFN
-225 TNNFE
+225 TCPYNNNGNT
-230 SAKDKTEK
+230 KNDCWQP
-238 FTAKTAEEFTNLML
+238 FTPQTAEEFTNLML

-272 EFTDNKQSGECTN
+272 DFTNSPTDCDNDPSKCVNPGINGRVDSKVDQQYVLNKQG
-285 KGDSNDNCVYP
+285 
-296 QKNGLVKS
+296 
-304 NVDKKYVLDKQ
+304 
-315 SIVNNFRGKTD
+315 IVNNFRKKIEID
-326 LDVSLLNG
+326 
-334 AGVDGLGSNTTP
+334 
-346 TNNDDGKNYGQLAV
+346 AV
-360 VASAL
+360 VLKNSGVVGLANGYGNDGEYGTLGVEAYAL
-365 NPQKLFGTDY
+365 DPKKLFGNNL
-375 KTINLAD
+375 KTINLED
-382 LRAIL
+382 LRTIL
-387 HEFSHTKGYTHN
+387 HEFSHTKGYGHN
-399 GNMTYQRVPVVGSN
+399 GNMTYQRVPTGQNEN
-413 GQQEKKDDGAL
+413 GKP

-433 VCSLYGGQGQPS
+433 VCSLYGGQGQS
-445 FPSNYPNSIYHNC
+445 AFPSNYPNSIYHNC

-496 LNATLN
+496 LNTSLN
-502 TQDMANSVIGTI
+502 TQDLANSMLSTI
-514 QKTLTATSTTTT
+514 QKTFLTSSVTNHYFSSASQ
-526 TSYHHSK
+526 S
-533 SLQRFRSP
+533 FRSP
-541 LLGINVKIGYQNYFN
+541 ILGVNAKIGYQNYFN

-600 KNSPTGIQTRRNF
+600 KNSPIDIQTRRNF

-635 VKGSGNLDA
+635 AKGSANLDV

-671 VISSGSDYTNSFV
+671 IVSNNGDYTNSLV

>member
-1 MRKLFIPLLLCSAL
+1 MRKLFIPLLLFSAL

-41 KNYTTT
+41 KRH
-47 QTTTKTTTN
+47 TTTKNTYAT
-56 NYNYLPLNSIL
+56 YNYLPTDAVLK
-67 QRATNLFKDADIS
+67 RAANLFTDAKSIS
-80 KLSFSSLSPVRASL
+80 QLNFSSLSPVKVL
-94 DLSGHLTIENFLP
+94 YIGGKLTIENFLP
-107 YNLNNVKLSFTDA
+107 YNLSNVKLSFTDA

-132 LPKQSKIVL
+132 IPKHSKIVL
-141 SYQQF
+141 PG
-146 NETKQVFD
+146 EAFD
-154 NIMEEQKK
+154 SL
-162 YYEKEAE
+162 KEAFDKIDPYTFFFPKFE
-169 RRKNKTTSSVSE
+169 ATSTSVS
-181 TNREP
+181 
-186 SFTFPT
+186 
-192 FEVLSTP
+192 
-199 HSDPNTQRVFE
+199 DANTQRVFE
-210 ALSKINTNLVMKYSD
+210 TLNKIKTNLIMKYSNENP
-225 TNNFE
+225 NNFNTCPYNNNGNT
-230 SAKDKTEK
+230 KNDCWQP
-238 FTAKTAEEFTNLML
+238 FTPQTAEEFTNLML

-272 EFTDNKQSGECTN
+272 EFTNSPTDCDNDSSKCVNPGINGRVDSKVDQQYVLNKQG
-285 KGDSNDNCVYP
+285 
-296 QKNGLVKS
+296 
-304 NVDKKYVLDKQ
+304 
-315 SIVNNFRGKTD
+315 IVNNFRKKIEID
-326 LDVSLLNG
+326 
-334 AGVDGLGSNTTP
+334 
-346 TNNDDGKNYGQLAV
+346 AV
-360 VASAL
+360 VLKNSGVVGLANGYGNDGEYGTLGVEAYAL
-365 NPQKLFGTDY
+365 DPTKLFGNNL
-375 KTINLAD
+375 KTINLQD
-382 LRAIL
+382 LRTIL
-387 HEFSHTKGYTHN
+387 HEFSHTKGYGHN
-399 GNMTYQRVPVVGSN
+399 GNMTYQRVPTGQNEN
-413 GQQEKKDDGAL
+413 GKP

-433 VCSLYGGQGQPS
+433 VCSLYGGQGQS
-445 FPSNYPNSIYHNC
+445 AFPSNYPNSIYHNC

-496 LNATLN
+496 LNASLN
-502 TQDMANSVIGTI
+502 TQDLANSMLSTI
-514 QKTLTATSTTTT
+514 QKTFVTSSVTNHYF
-526 TSYHHSK
+526 SSA
-533 SLQRFRSP
+533 SQNFRSP
-541 LLGINVKIGYQNYFN
+541 ILGVNAKIGYQNYFN

-586 GIDLLLDFITTYSN
+586 GIDLLVDFITTYSN
-600 KNSPTGIQTRRNF
+600 KNNPIDIQTRRNF

-635 VKGSGNLDA
+635 VKGSGNLDV

-671 VISSGSDYTNSFV
+671 IVSSGGDYTNSFV

>member
-41 KNYTTT
+41 KRHTI
-47 QTTTKTTTN
+47 TKNTYAT
-56 NYNYLPLNSIL
+56 YNYLPTDTIL
-67 QRATNLFKDADIS
+67 KRAANLFTDAKSIS
-80 KLSFSSLSPVRASL
+80 QLNFSSLSPVKVL
-94 DLSGHLTIENFLP
+94 YIGGKLTIENFLP
-107 YNLNNVKLSFTDA
+107 YNLSNVKISFTDA

-132 LPKQSKIVL
+132 IPKHSKTVLPGEAFDSLKEAFDKIDPYTFFLPK
-141 SYQQF
+141 F
-146 NETKQVFD
+146 
-154 NIMEEQKK
+154 
-162 YYEKEAE
+162 EA
-169 RRKNKTTSSVSE
+169 TSTSVS
-181 TNREP
+181 
-186 SFTFPT
+186 
-192 FEVLSTP
+192 
-199 HSDPNTQRVFE
+199 DANTQRVFE
-210 ALSKINTNLVMKYSD
+210 TLNKIKTNLIMKYSNENPSNFN
-225 TNNFE
+225 TCPYNNNGNT
-230 SAKDKTEK
+230 KNDCWQP
-238 FTAKTAEEFTNLML
+238 FTPQTAEEFTNLML

-272 EFTDNKQSGECTN
+272 DFTNSSTDCDNDPSKCVNPGINGRVDSKVDQQYVLNKQG
-285 KGDSNDNCVYP
+285 
-296 QKNGLVKS
+296 
-304 NVDKKYVLDKQ
+304 
-315 SIVNNFRGKTD
+315 IVNNFRKKIEID
-326 LDVSLLNG
+326 
-334 AGVDGLGSNTTP
+334 
-346 TNNDDGKNYGQLAV
+346 AV
-360 VASAL
+360 VLKNSGVVGLANGYGNDSEYGTLGVEAYAL
-365 NPQKLFGTDY
+365 EPQKLFGNNL
-375 KTINLAD
+375 KTINLED
-382 LRAIL
+382 LRTIL
-387 HEFSHTKGYTHN
+387 HEFSHTKGYGHN
-399 GNMTYQRVPVVGSN
+399 GNMTYQRVPTGQNEN
-413 GQQEKKDDGAL
+413 GKP

-433 VCSLYGGQGQPS
+433 VCSLYGGQGQS
-445 FPSNYPNSIYHNC
+445 AFPSNYPNSIYHNC

-482 PINFANLNSQTNYN
+482 PINFANLGSQTNYN
-496 LNATLN
+496 LNASLN
-502 TQDMANSVIGTI
+502 TQDLANSMLSTI
-514 QKTLTATSTTTT
+514 QKTFVTSSVTNHYF
-526 TSYHHSK
+526 SSA
-533 SLQRFRSP
+533 SQNFRSP
-541 LLGINVKIGYQNYFN
+541 ILGVNAKIGYQNYFN

-586 GIDLLLDFITTYSN
+586 GIDLLVDFITTYSN
-600 KNSPTGIQTRRNF
+600 KNNPIDIQTRRNF

-635 VKGSGNLDA
+635 VKGSGNLDV

-671 VISSGSDYTNSFV
+671 IVSSDGDYTNSFV